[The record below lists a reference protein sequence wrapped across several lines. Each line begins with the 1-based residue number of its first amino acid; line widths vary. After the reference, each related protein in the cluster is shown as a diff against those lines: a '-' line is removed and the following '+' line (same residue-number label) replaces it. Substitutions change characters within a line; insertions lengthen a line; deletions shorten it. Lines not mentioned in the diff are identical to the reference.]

1 MDKYATR
8 ASMIDSIVRH
18 DHVIKIDSSADLVA
32 LSSDNYE
39 DFDNRIDR
47 RQLGPEFVQ
56 QNWLKGSYHKYEIYR
71 EHYLFQSVKRYRE
84 KVETNY
90 RVNLAWLD
98 PKPEVVQ
105 KVAWRWVSSA
115 LATAIWAAL
124 LYYVAYFSQLHIPHI
139 DSAAILMSTL
149 TVISLCL
156 FFYSNEH
163 KLVFN
168 SYLSN
173 VPLIELD
180 VNKPDKAAFDAFV
193 RDIRS
198 GIYAGWQDKDIQQ
211 MLVGEMREL
220 RRLRDAGILT
230 EDIYVEARTAIFNHR
245 EYQVITLNNHT
256 DSDSES

>member
-1 MDKYATR
+1 
-8 ASMIDSIVRH
+8 
-18 DHVIKIDSSADLVA
+18 
-32 LSSDNYE
+32 
-39 DFDNRIDR
+39 
-47 RQLGPEFVQ
+47 
-56 QNWLKGSYHKYEIYR
+56 
-71 EHYLFQSVKRYRE
+71 VKRYRDKE
-84 KVETNY
+84 CTHY

-98 PKPEVVQ
+98 PKPEIVQ
-105 KVAWRWVSSA
+105 TIAWKWVSSA

-124 LYYVAYFSQLHIPHI
+124 LFYLAYFSQWQIEHV
-139 DSAAILMSTL
+139 DSAAILMSTI

-173 VPLIELD
+173 VPLVEID
-180 VNKPDKAAFDAFV
+180 YNKPNKASFDTFV
-193 RDIRS
+193 HDLRS

-230 EDIYVEARTAIFNHR
+230 EEVYLQARSAIFNHR
-245 EYQVITLNNHT
+245 EYQVITLRNQP
-256 DSDSES
+256 DA